1 MKRTGKILL
10 WIFAVLWIITGFGML
25 SESILAGIF
34 ILLFGVSL
42 CPLFWK
48 TLQSRYRPK
57 RWMRFLAPI
66 ALFIAASFVMPTPL
80 SAQTSEGSSYVS
92 QITDSTSEAGAIGE
106 TESDAAEKSSVKS
119 DDIKQSDI
127 KQSDIKRSDIKQSD
141 IKQPDIRQSDTRQ
154 PDAKQLDELAVHFIN
169 VGQGDATLI
178 TCGNNAM
185 LIDAGD
191 NSKGTAVQNYLQ
203 KQGIAKLDYLIGTHP
218 DSDHIGGLDVIITKF
233 DCDKII
239 MPDCTNDTVT
249 YRDVIDAMSYKGYKN
264 TLPVVGQ
271 KYQLGDA
278 GFTIIAPAQKYDDTN
293 SNSVGILL
301 SHGDKNFLFT
311 GDAEEAAEA
320 DMVSAGIDIRCDV
333 YQVGHH
339 GSNTSS
345 SSALLDAAK
354 PEYAVISCGEGNSY
368 GHPRAETLNNFR
380 SRGIKVYRTDEQGT
394 IIAKSDGKMVTFDES
409 PSTTWIA
416 GEPTGNNAG
425 VDGNSA
431 GVGGNSAG
439 VSGNSA
445 GVGDNSA
452 EVADNRSDVT
462 AQETQKRAETYI
474 LNTKTKK
481 FHRAACG
488 SLPTKNRKDTDM
500 SRNEIVSNGY
510 SPCKKCNP

>member
-10 WIFAVLWIITGFGML
+10 WIFAVLWIITGLGML

-34 ILLFGVSL
+34 ILLLGVSL

-66 ALFIAASFVMPTPL
+66 ALFIAASFVTPTPL
-80 SAQTSEGSSYVS
+80 SAQTSENSSYVS

-119 DDIKQSDI
+119 D
-127 KQSDIKRSDIKQSD
+127 
-141 IKQPDIRQSDTRQ
+141 DTRQ

-320 DMVSAGIDIRCDV
+320 DMVSTGIDIRCDV

-345 SSALLDAAK
+345 SAALLDAAK

-445 GVGDNSA
+445 GVGGNSAGVSGNSAGVGGNSA